1 LPKAIVIGCNGQDGT
16 LLCTL
21 LHQKGYNVY
30 GIDHMLSDRTQS
42 FVRFSVLDV
51 CDSHRMHEL
60 IATVSPD
67 EVYYL
72 AAYHHSAEEP
82 DSLRETVDLTLEVN
96 AKGLNN
102 VLAAIADLP
111 ASKPRVFYAAS
122 SRVFGEPPG
131 DVQDESTP
139 LAPLCAYGISKAAG
153 VHLCRYYRREHQV
166 YASAGILYNHESP
179 LRSQHFVTR
188 KIVRAAVR
196 ISSGLEREI
205 VLGDLDARVDWG
217 WAPDYVEAMHAILRL
232 ACPDDFVLAT
242 GILHSVREFVEIAF
256 SAVGLDWRQYV
267 VERRDVLDGRR
278 AVKPLCGHS
287 GKLQAA
293 TGWRPRV
300 SFEEMVRAMIA
311 VEGGNRGWPSVLD
324 FHSDL

>member
-1 LPKAIVIGCNGQDGT
+1 VPKAIIIGCNGQDGT
-16 LLCTL
+16 LLCSL
-21 LHQKGYNVY
+21 LHQKGYSVF
-30 GIDHMLSDRTQS
+30 GIDHALRDRTQD
-42 FVRFSVLDV
+42 FVRFSVFDV
-51 CDSHRMHEL
+51 CDAHRLHDL
-60 IATVSPD
+60 IAEVSPD

-72 AAYHHSAEEP
+72 AAYHHSAEERKP
-82 DSLRETVDLTLEVN
+82 PRETVGLSLAVN
-96 AKGLNN
+96 AQGLNN

-131 DVQDESTP
+131 DLQDENTP
-139 LAPLCAYGISKAAG
+139 LAPLCDYGISKAAG
-153 VHLCRYYRREHQV
+153 IHLCHYYRREHQV
-166 YASAGILYNHESP
+166 YASTGILYNHESP
-179 LRSQHFVTR
+179 LRSQHFVTK

-196 ISSGLEREI
+196 ISCGLEREL

-232 ACPDDFVLAT
+232 ACPDDFVVAA

-256 SAVGLDWRQYV
+256 SAVGLDWREHV

-278 AVKPLCGHS
+278 AVKSLCGNS
-287 GKLQAA
+287 GKLQTA

-300 SFEEMVRAMIA
+300 SFEEMVRTMIA
-311 VEGGNRGWPSVLD
+311 VEGGKSWSAFGA
-324 FHSDL
+324 

>member
-1 LPKAIVIGCNGQDGT
+1 MPKALVIGCNGQDGT

-21 LHQKGYNVY
+21 LHQKGYSVY
-30 GIDHMLSDRTQS
+30 GIDHALSERTQS

-51 CDSHRMHEL
+51 CDWPCLREL
-60 IATVSPD
+60 IAGVRPE

-72 AAYHHSAEEP
+72 AAYHHSAEQP
-82 DSLRETVDLTLEVN
+82 KPFGETVALTLAVN
-96 AKGLNN
+96 TQGLNN

-111 ASKPRVFYAAS
+111 ALKSRAFYAAS

-153 VHLCRYYRREHQV
+153 IHLCRYYRREHQV
-166 YASAGILYNHESP
+166 YASTGILYNHESP
-179 LRSQHFVTR
+179 LRSQQFVTR

-196 ISSGLEREI
+196 ISSGLEREL

-217 WAPDYVEAMHAILRL
+217 WAPDYVEAMHAILGL

-242 GILHSVREFVEIAF
+242 GILHSVRELVEIAF
-256 SAVGLDWRQYV
+256 SAVGLDWREHV
-267 VERRDVLDGRR
+267 VERHDVLDGRR
-278 AVKPLCGHS
+278 AVKHLCGNS
-287 GKLQAA
+287 EKLHMA

-300 SFEEMVRAMIA
+300 SFEEMVRTMIA
-311 VEGGNRGWPSVLD
+311 VEEGKSWSAFGA
-324 FHSDL
+324 